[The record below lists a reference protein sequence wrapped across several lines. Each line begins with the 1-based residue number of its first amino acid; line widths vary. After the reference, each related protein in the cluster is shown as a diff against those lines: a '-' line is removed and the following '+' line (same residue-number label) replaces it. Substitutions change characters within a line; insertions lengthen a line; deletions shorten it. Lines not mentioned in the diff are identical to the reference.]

1 MLLLETTA
9 GSGTALGSSFEELA
23 AIIKAVGPA
32 QRKRVGVCVDT
43 AHIFAAGYDLGGDYD
58 GVWDRF
64 GDTIGFRRLRMMHLN
79 DSKAPLGSHRD
90 RHELIGEGAIGE
102 GPFRRL
108 MTDNR
113 LAKVAKVIE
122 TPKLD
127 DAQATDTRM
136 LQRLRSYEA
145 ER

>member
-1 MLLLETTA
+1 
-9 GSGTALGSSFEELA
+9 
-23 AIIKAVGPA
+23 
-32 QRKRVGVCVDT
+32 VDT

-108 MTDNR
+108 MTDDR
-113 LAKVAKVIE
+113 LSKVAKVIE